1 MYGNQPGKQCR
12 PVPLQLVREQSL
24 IPWNPESDP
33 ELSSDSFR
41 NLPTKHTKQEKI
53 MENEKHT
60 LTGDEFLAA
69 YLKAPESIQ
78 KRIREILGLDDE
90 GRTLEE
96 DHTL

>member
-1 MYGNQPGKQCR
+1 
-12 PVPLQLVREQSL
+12 
-24 IPWNPESDP
+24 
-33 ELSSDSFR
+33 
-41 NLPTKHTKQEKI
+41 

-69 YLKAPESIQ
+69 YLKAPETIQ

-90 GRTLEE
+90 GRPLEE